1 MGSLH
6 FALLLLADRWNSTE
20 NLLRIPQL
28 KVTNLADFVDGKEGP
43 FKRPDDMTPEDA
55 PLFVDF
61 LRGAL
66 QLDPDERKTAGELLQ
81 HEWLRPAKRD

>member
-1 MGSLH
+1 MDFH
-6 FALLLLADRWNSTE
+6 RKFA
-20 NLLRIPQL
+20 IPRL

-43 FKRPDDMTPEDA
+43 FQRPDDMTSEDA
-55 PLFVDF
+55 LRFVDF

-81 HEWLRPAKRD
+81 HEWLR

>member
-1 MGSLH
+1 VGSLQFTLH
-6 FALLLLADRWNSTE
+6 VTDKYDSLG

-61 LRGAL
+61 LGGAL
-66 QLDPDERKTAGELLQ
+66 QLDPDGRKTAGELLQ
-81 HEWLRPAKRD
+81 HEWLR